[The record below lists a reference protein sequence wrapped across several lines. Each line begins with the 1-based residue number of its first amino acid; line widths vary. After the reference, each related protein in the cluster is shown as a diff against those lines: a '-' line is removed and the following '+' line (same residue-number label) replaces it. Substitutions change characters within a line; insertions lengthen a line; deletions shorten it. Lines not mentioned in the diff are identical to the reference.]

1 LQQEVL
7 KIDRGTSSVKGI
19 NKLIVSTGIATS
31 SSNYELCELE
41 LRQFKE
47 ILNRFEFA
55 NIEEVYFVSSGGSTY
70 ENNLGYP
77 MYEDSKLSPKTPYG
91 KLKLFEEN
99 LLKDTLKR
107 FDSKL
112 IVLRLANVF
121 SNFRKGITGAI
132 IQSIET
138 SNSFN
143 YTVAPD
149 SIKQYGSNIDYGR
162 VITNLVKSAKTLN
175 KYETRNIFSPNI
187 YRVNEIVNHFLK
199 YSSNLQISP
208 ENKLLEKDDL
218 ILATNYSYDFASN
231 VPWISLEKYFENYL
245 KGLTK

>member
-1 LQQEVL
+1 MNDRPHNQLKNTRLVKMKIGVIGYKGQIGSSIVGCLEQEVL

-70 ENNLGYP
+70 ENNLGHP

-143 YTVAPD
+143 YTVKP
-149 SIKQYGSNIDYGR
+149 SSVKQYGSSLDYGKS
-162 VITNLVKSAKTLN
+162 INKLVNSSEYFSKFN
-175 KYETRNIFSPNI
+175 IRNIFSPN
-187 YRVNEIVNHFLK
+187 K
-199 YSSNLQISP
+199 
-208 ENKLLEKDDL
+208 
-218 ILATNYSYDFASN
+218 
-231 VPWISLEKYFENYL
+231 
-245 KGLTK
+245 